1 MLLLMVI
8 ILNIRNN
15 SFSKGLTMYGKQLR
29 LERLK
34 NKTSGKF
41 LFIAM
46 DHGISYGIQPGLEDM
61 GNLIR
66 QVGEGGAEAVI
77 LHKGNVKNIVY
88 AKKDYLEPFSK
99 GLGLIMHLN
108 GAPSIGSN
116 PYIKIPLCTVAEAVQ
131 YGADAVSLH
140 VSVGDEGD
148 EEMIEFLGEISS
160 DCLDWGM
167 PLIAMIYP
175 RGPNIDEY
183 DAETISH
190 CVRLGVELGAD
201 IIKTNYPGDI
211 DSFKKICESCPIP
224 IVVAGGPQQKKL
236 DDFYITVS
244 DIMSAGASGMAVGR
258 NVFGTTNPTIST
270 QILSDLIHKRL
281 KFSAIKK
288 KYSIPEPL

>member
-1 MLLLMVI
+1 MVI
-8 ILNIRNN
+8 ILNIRND

-29 LERLK
+29 LTRLK
-34 NKTSGKF
+34 NNTSGKY

-46 DHGISYGIQPGLEDM
+46 DHGVTHGIQPGLEDM
-61 GNLIR
+61 GKLIQ
-66 QVGEGGAEAVI
+66 QVGKGGAEAVI

-88 AKKDYLEPFSK
+88 GKKDNLKPFSK

-116 PYIKIPLCTVAEAVQ
+116 PYLKIPLCSVAEAVQ

-148 EEMIEFLGEISS
+148 EDMIEFLGEISS

-175 RGPNIDEY
+175 RGPNFDEN
-183 DAETISH
+183 DAEVVSH

-201 IIKTNYPGDI
+201 IIKTNYTGDI
-211 DSFKKICESCPIP
+211 DSFKKICESSPVPI
-224 IVVAGGPQQKKL
+224 IVAGGMKVKDL
-236 DDFYITVS
+236 EGFYEKVS
-244 DIMSAGASGMAVGR
+244 DIMMTGASGMAVGR
-258 NVFGTTNPTIST
+258 NVFGTTDPYIST
-270 QILSDLIHKRL
+270 RILSDLIHKSL
-281 KFSAIKK
+281 KFGAIKE
-288 KYSIPEPL
+288 KYTIPEPL